1 MALALATDI
10 YIGGATDRKG
20 EKKTEGDAERLWVVG
35 PNDAVKSESLP
46 VTKFRA
52 AKPKLR

>member
-10 YIGGATDRKG
+10 YIGGATERKG

-46 VTKFRA
+46 VTKFRD

>member
-10 YIGGATDRKG
+10 YIGGATEKQRKAKGDG
-20 EKKTEGDAERLWVVG
+20 ERERLWVVG

-52 AKPKLR
+52 AMPKLR

>member
-10 YIGGATDRKG
+10 YIGEASERKG
-20 EKKTEGDAERLWVVG
+20 RSDGVEWRRLWVVG

-46 VTKFRA
+46 VTKFRD